1 MNAQTS
7 VEAFLAAFAVL
18 DLDGMMAQFA
28 ADASAFFPVEYTLER
43 REGNAAIRD
52 GFAGVIARA
61 RARGLEWLPLPVADV
76 RADEWGDAALVTA
89 HLRDERLG
97 RRTFVLRRDGAA
109 WRIVHLHASNAD

>member
-7 VEAFLAAFAVL
+7 VEAFLAAFALL
-18 DLDGMMAQFA
+18 DLDGMLAHFA
-28 ADASAFFPVEYTLER
+28 GDASAFFPVEHAPERLEGR
-43 REGNAAIRD
+43 AAIRD
-52 GFAGVIARA
+52 GFAGVIVRA
-61 RARGLEWLPLPVADV
+61 RARGIVQLPLAVADL
-76 RADEWGDAALVTA
+76 RAAEWGDAALVTA